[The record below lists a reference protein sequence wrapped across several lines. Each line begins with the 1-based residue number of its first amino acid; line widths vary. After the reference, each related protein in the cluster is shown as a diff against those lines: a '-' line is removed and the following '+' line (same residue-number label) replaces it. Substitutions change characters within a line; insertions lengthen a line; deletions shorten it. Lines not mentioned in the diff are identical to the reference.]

1 MPTTD
6 TIATKDKG
14 RWQGWHAFR
23 RGLATKSSRAR
34 NPGPHHPGHPAAL
47 LSAGDAAGLHQED
60 PRALRSRHAEVRG
73 KAGLA
78 SDSVDVWAGEVWPGP
93 AFGRAFFLFADL
105 THLLNACDRGFS
117 PSTQFF
123 LVCRQTGTTHS
134 ETARPTV
141 THLTP
146 SGFIGER
153 ASQPLLTAGR

>member
-93 AFGRAFFLFADL
+93 AFGRAFFFI
-105 THLLNACDRGFS
+105 RGFDAPAQCVRS
-117 PSTQFF
+117 RFF
-123 LVCRQTGTTHS
+123 AIYTILSGLPTNRDDPLRDGTTDRD
-134 ETARPTV
+134 TFNPIR
-141 THLTP
+141 
-146 SGFIGER
+146 IYR
-153 ASQPLLTAGR
+153 